1 MVLFK
6 RKPVQFLP
14 PAEIEDDNAEVWLI
28 KETGEVFVSY
38 EDYLNRMDFYKQRRF
53 NDQITGQSGMT
64 FFQAQKSELHGGRE
78 VEKAFPE
85 ALKGPILR
93 KVQFQIV
100 SRLDHLVDTLFE
112 EFNNKTTTP
121 AKKLP

>member
-64 FFQAQKSELHGGRE
+64 FSKPRRASSMVVAKSRKHSR
-78 VEKAFPE
+78 KH
-85 ALKGPILR
+85 LR
-93 KVQFQIV
+93 VQFCV
-100 SRLDHLVDTLFE
+100 KCNSRLCR
-112 EFNNKTTTP
+112 
-121 AKKLP
+121 A